1 MLLLAAPTPELRA
14 HLRAHPA
21 AQSLPDRHP
30 VHNAAAHL
38 THAHAALPAHAA
50 AVVPI
55 AHAVPQEVAI
65 AVPLLQCPEAQ
76 R

>member
-1 MLLLAAPTPELRA
+1 MLPPAVHTPELRA
-14 HLRAHPA
+14 HLRAHLA
-21 AQSLPDRHP
+21 AQFLPDHHP

-38 THAHAALPAHAA
+38 THAHAAPPARAA

-55 AHAVPQEVAI
+55 AHAVLQEAAI
-65 AVPLLQCPEAQ
+65 AVLLLQCPEAQ

>member
-1 MLLLAAPTPELRA
+1 MLPPAVPTPELRA
-14 HLRAHPA
+14 HLRVHPA
-21 AQSLPDRHP
+21 AQSLPDHHP

-38 THAHAALPAHAA
+38 THAHAAPPARAA

-55 AHAVPQEVAI
+55 AHVVPQEVAN
-65 AVPLLQCPEAQ
+65 AVLLLRCLEAQ